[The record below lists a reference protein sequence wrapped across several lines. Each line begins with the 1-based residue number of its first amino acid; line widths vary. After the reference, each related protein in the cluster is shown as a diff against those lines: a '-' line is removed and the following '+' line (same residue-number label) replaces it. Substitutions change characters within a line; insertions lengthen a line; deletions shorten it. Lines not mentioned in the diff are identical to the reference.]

1 MPCLIFQPQV
11 DILTAA
17 DNMLCHALLCRAVW
31 SGGTSPMDQN
41 SQNYSAIK
49 TPVPPGAKL
58 PQIVVQMPVY
68 KESLEEV
75 RVMGALRHS
84 RCLFTSCLASA
95 AQNCLKRT
103 LKSLVLHV
111 T

>member
-1 MPCLIFQPQV
+1 
-11 DILTAA
+11 
-17 DNMLCHALLCRAVW
+17 
-31 SGGTSPMDQN
+31 MDRN

-75 RVMGALRHS
+75 RVLMALGGP
-84 RCLFTSCLASA
+84 
-95 AQNCLKRT
+95 
-103 LKSLVLHV
+103 VL
-111 T
+111 TCQPS